1 MANRLAAY
9 ERLLLLQCA
18 IHHTNNII
26 AEMDEV
32 EEESLPCIM
41 DRLGETR
48 TERCPKYNNDCTK
61 CIRDYT
67 NTESIQKIEEAL
79 KL

>member
-41 DRLGETR
+41 DRIGETR
-48 TERCPKYNNDCTK
+48 TERCPKYNNDCAK
-61 CIRDYT
+61 CISDYT

-79 KL
+79 EI